1 MTRVRLSF
9 MVSGALNET
18 LEEIYEE
25 ESKKATKDGV
35 SPPAMSRV
43 FEKLLALGVRQHRQQ
58 EMKE

>member
-1 MTRVRLSF
+1 